1 MNSMLYPTTN
11 LDAIEELTLVRGEGV
26 YVFDDDGKRYLDGM
40 SGLWC
45 ASLGYGNEEI
55 ADVARAQISTLSY
68 AHMFG
73 GKTHPTAIELASKI
87 ASMVPI
93 KDAHVFLGNSGSDA
107 NDTQLKLLQ
116 YYFNGQGKPT
126 KKKVISRDRA
136 YHGVSV
142 AASTLTGLP
151 TTHAGFDTPF
161 DTMGIIRVEAAH
173 YYRQKLEG
181 ESEEA
186 FVDRLISNL
195 SQAIATNGA
204 EHIAAMIIEPV
215 VGAGGVVVPPAGYLQ
230 RVEKVLRDN
239 GILLWDDEVICGFG
253 RTGNDFGSTT
263 YGITP
268 DMMSFAKGLSSGYL
282 PISAAVV
289 SGEMYEGIVEQSRKA
304 GVFGHGYTYS
314 GHPVCCAVALKVLEI
329 YERDDIFARAKQTGD
344 YLQER
349 LVQFDQ
355 HPLVGEVRGVGLIA
369 ALELV
374 ADKQTGRAF
383 KDGKVAAFAQKRCQ
397 EHGLILRAVAGTS
410 LAICPPLI
418 TTHAQVDELVGQL
431 NTALDETLAYVAANK
446 LNA

>member
-1 MNSMLYPTTN
+1 MSSMLYPTTN
-11 LDAIEELTLVRGEGV
+11 LDAIEELTLVRGEGI
-26 YVFDDDGKRYLDGM
+26 YVFDDAGNRYLDGM

-45 ASLGYGNEEI
+45 ASLGYGNAEI
-55 ADVARAQISTLSY
+55 AETARAQISTLSY

-87 ASMVPI
+87 ASMVPV
-93 KDAHVFLGNSGSDA
+93 KDAHVFFGNSGSDA

-116 YYFNGQGKPT
+116 YYYNGQGKPA
-126 KKKVISRDRA
+126 KKKVISRERA

-161 DTMGIIRVEAAH
+161 DTMGVIRVEAAH

-181 ESEEA
+181 ESEES
-186 FVDRLISNL
+186 FVDRLIANL
-195 SQAIATNGA
+195 GKAIEANGA

-215 VGAGGVVVPPAGYLQ
+215 VGAGGVVVPPAGYLP
-230 RVEKVLRDN
+230 RLAKVLRDN
-239 GILLWDDEVICGFG
+239 DILLWDDEVICGFG
-253 RTGNDFGSTT
+253 RTGNDFGCTT
-263 YGITP
+263 YGIEP
-268 DMMSFAKGLSSGYL
+268 DMMVFAKGLSSAYM

-289 SGEMYEGIVEQSRKA
+289 SGAMYEGIVEQSRKA

-329 YERDDIFARAKQTGD
+329 YARDHIFARARETGE
-344 YLQER
+344 YLQQR

-355 HPLVGEVRGVGLIA
+355 HPLVGEVRGVGMIA

-383 KDGKVAAFAQKRCQ
+383 KDGKVGAYAQKRCQ
-397 EHGLILRAVAGTS
+397 AHGLILRAVAGTS

-418 TTHAQVDELVGQL
+418 TTHAQVDELVAQL
-431 NTALDETLAYVAANK
+431 NTALDETLAYVAANH